1 MRSAM
6 SVHRRMSPQE
16 RFRAAQDLRRRALTQ
31 PGLPLELRKEL
42 RRVAMNL
49 VLCNMLE
56 AKRDQHL
63 AAGAKGA
70 ADRPSMT
77 RPPD

>member
-1 MRSAM
+1 MRSGM
-6 SVHRRMSPQE
+6 TEHQRMSPQE

-42 RRVAMNL
+42 RRVARNL

-63 AAGAKGA
+63 AAGTKAA
-70 ADRPSMT
+70 ADRPST
-77 RPPD
+77 PRPPD